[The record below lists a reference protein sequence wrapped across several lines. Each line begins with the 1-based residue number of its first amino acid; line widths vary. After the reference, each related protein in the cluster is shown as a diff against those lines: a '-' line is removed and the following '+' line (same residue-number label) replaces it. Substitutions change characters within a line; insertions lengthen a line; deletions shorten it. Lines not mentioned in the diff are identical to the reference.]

1 MPNTTIIVPSTLGP
15 TSSPNSD
22 AAKSHVGA
30 IAGGVIGGLALLALI
45 AGGGTLLYR
54 RRRPRTTRP
63 GTTSPSPFKE
73 EAGDTLPYPY
83 EREYA
88 SRSGAAP
95 PEVFGASKA
104 RERAR
109 LLQQQQQRHADPMSS
124 FLSSEAGH
132 SGQVLSSEDLGSGT
146 EGSTFLAGLRYEME
160 HLRRLMQGLREERL
174 QPPPDYAVAG
184 WIGDGHVGQTLSG

>member
-1 MPNTTIIVPSTLGP
+1 M
-15 TSSPNSD
+15 SSPNSD

-54 RRRPRTTRP
+54 RRRLRTTRP
-63 GTTSPSPFKE
+63 GTTSPSPYKE
-73 EAGDTLPYPY
+73 EAGDTLSYPY
-83 EREYA
+83 EQEYA

-95 PEVFGASKA
+95 PEALGTSKA

-109 LLQQQQQRHADPMSS
+109 LLQQQQRRADPMSS
-124 FLSSEAGH
+124 FSPSEAGH
-132 SGQVLSSEDLGSGT
+132 SVQGLSSEDLGSGT
-146 EGSTFLAGLRYEME
+146 DVSTFLAGLRYEME

-174 QPPPDYAVAG
+174 QPPPEYSSTV
-184 WIGDGHVGQTLSG
+184 TS